1 MLLENLRMLLV
12 SLNEM
17 LRMIMISATIMFAI
31 VLPQLSNTQLMG
43 SPFTIAQ
50 LHELPMAR
58 ISGTESGF
66 ATEMSHVKQNPDIP
80 CGLPPFADKLPPGP
94 QERLRDVWKGYKEG
108 TECGM
113 QQAQTFAIVRS
124 LSDQERANIFGQP
137 PTMQHSLPNDV
148 GNTSQSMFLAHS
160 TVPDW
165 VPMFIRTSSPEIK
178 RKFDAIWMN
187 ETIDLNERYNQMEK
201 LANQLLNAQ
210 QLADFNSWIGAIRT
224 QKAQLDARIAALSTE
239 AREALNEIKTLRAKE
254 RSIMQS
260 LSKQAATELLG
271 LF

>member
-1 MLLENLRMLLV
+1 MIAV
-12 SLNEM
+12 NEM

-137 PTMQHSLPNDV
+137 PTMQHSLP
-148 GNTSQSMFLAHS
+148 THS

-210 QLADFNSWIGAIRT
+210 Q
-224 QKAQLDARIAALSTE
+224 KAQLDARIAALSTE